1 VVSLRRL
8 SVATRRSAK
17 PHRSRESGQA
27 IVLLVGLAAILV
39 AGTLM
44 VAALGQG
51 LSAKGRHQK
60 AADLASISAAHAM
73 RDAYP
78 RLLEPAYRR
87 PGVPN
92 PRHLDRSGYLELA
105 RTAAM
110 RAARANGVSLRPRDV
125 RFSGEDALAPLRV
138 EAIVRGEQ
146 DLHLAGQ
153 DSSGRAER
161 SVRVSARAT
170 AELVPLYTA
179 AAAGGEYQ
187 GPFAYRQGKP
197 MRPDVAQAFD
207 RMEGA
212 ARREAG
218 ISLVITSAFRS
229 DAEQARLFAENP
241 DPRYVAR
248 PGTSLH
254 RYGTELDLGPSS
266 AYGWLAHNARRFGFI
281 QRYSWEPWHYGYTHN
296 PGSTSVGYGRP
307 SSRDGSVS
315 AVPSFVPA
323 RYRGPIVDASRR
335 WSVSAALIAAQIQA
349 ESGFNPR
356 AVSPA
361 GAQGI
366 AQFMPATARAYG
378 LRDPFDPDAAI
389 DAQAH
394 LMHDLLRRF
403 GSVPLA
409 LAAYNAGAGAV
420 AACGCVPPYPETQ
433 AYVARIL
440 GLIGGQG
447 LTGIAFEVRL
457 VE

>member
-1 VVSLRRL
+1 VVRRRANALRRRL
-8 SVATRRSAK
+8 AA
-17 PHRSRESGQA
+17 ESGQA
-27 IVLLVGLAAILV
+27 IVLLLGLAGVLIAGVLILG
-39 AGTLM
+39 AF
-44 VAALGQG
+44 GQG
-51 LSAKGRHQK
+51 LTAKARHQK

-73 RDAYP
+73 SDAYP
-78 RLLEPAYRR
+78 RLLEPAFRR

-92 PRHLDRSGYLELA
+92 PRHLDRAEYLERA
-105 RTAAM
+105 RAAAL
-110 RAARANGVSLRPRDV
+110 RAARANGVSLRRKDI
-125 RFSGEDALAPLRV
+125 RFSGEDSIVPLRV
-138 EAIVRGEQ
+138 ETVVRGAQE
-146 DLHLAGQ
+146 LKLAGQ
-153 DSSGRAER
+153 GSRGRAER

-170 AELVPLYTA
+170 AELVPLFDA

-207 RMEGA
+207 RMAEA

-218 ISLVITSAFRS
+218 ISLVINSAFRS
-229 DAEQARLFAENP
+229 DAEQARLFAANP
-241 DPRYVAR
+241 NPRYVAR

-266 AYGWLAHNARRFGFI
+266 AYGWLSRNADRFGFK
-281 QRYSWEPWHYGYTHN
+281 QRYSWEPWHYGYVHN
-296 PGSTSVGYGRP
+296 PGSSSVGFGRP
-307 SSRDGSVS
+307 SSRDGSSS
-315 AVPSFVPA
+315 AVPSFVPS
-323 RYRGPIVDASRR
+323 RYRGAIVDAARR

-349 ESGFNPR
+349 ESAFNPR

-361 GAQGI
+361 GARGI

-394 LMHDLLRRF
+394 LMHDLLRQF

-409 LAAYNAGAGAV
+409 LAAYNAGPGAV
-420 AACGCVPPYPETQ
+420 SACGCIPPYPETQ
-433 AYVARIL
+433 AYVQRIL
-440 GLIGGQG
+440 ALIGGQG
-447 LTGIAFEVRL
+447 LTGMQFEVRL